1 MATINVSKKY
11 TAREKAY
18 LPALLVGMKI
28 TMKRFI
34 QGMFFGKH
42 WTIMYPEK
50 RREYSDRFRGKHFIS
65 VDPTKTENCTACF
78 LCETICP
85 AECIHIVADER
96 EDELNEF
103 GVKKEKKPVS
113 FDIDALRCCFCGFC
127 EEACP
132 KDAIKL
138 STNYEMATY
147 NRDEAIYDLDL
158 LKRDMN
164 GRNEKPENI
173 KLATNI
179 KLPGGDK

>member
-11 TAREKAY
+11 TPKEKAY
-18 LPALLVGMKI
+18 LPAILIGMKI

-34 QGMFFGKH
+34 EGFFLRKNT
-42 WTIMYPEK
+42 TIEYPEK
-50 RREYSDRFRGKHFIS
+50 KRDYSDRFRGMHFIS
-65 VDPTKTENCTACF
+65 VDKNKTENCTACF

-96 EDELNEF
+96 EEEGNPY

-138 STNYEMATY
+138 SGNYEMAVGD
-147 NRDEAIYDLDL
+147 RESAIYDLDF
-158 LKRDMN
+158 LKRDVK
-164 GRNEKPENI
+164 GRG
-173 KLATNI
+173 KL
-179 KLPGGDK
+179 

>member
-1 MATINVSKKY
+1 MGTINVSKKF
-11 TAREKAY
+11 TAKEKAY
-18 LPALLVGMKI
+18 LPALVVGLKI

-34 QGMFFGKH
+34 KGFFFRQH
-42 WTIMYPEK
+42 DTIMYPEK
-50 RREYSDRFRGKHFIS
+50 KRDYSDRFRGMHFIS
-65 VDPTKTENCTACF
+65 VDKNKTENCTACY

-96 EDELNEF
+96 EDENNPY

-138 STNYEMATY
+138 STNYELAVDS
-147 NRDEAIYDLDL
+147 RDQAIYDLDH

-164 GRNEKPENI
+164 GRSEK
-173 KLATNI
+173 K
-179 KLPGGDK
+179 